1 MISAQ
6 IVMEC
11 QSGYCPFFRCG
22 LVYWGKF
29 DKYTFS
35 DMTDHHY
42 LNDRIRRFCAWYRI
56 TQGWL
61 ALQWIAFIVCCLLAL
76 TVVCDRLFYLGWGL
90 GRPCIILALLGL
102 LALLVAFLIRRGD
115 SGQVGYLIDRQAGF
129 KNLVSSALTVTAE
142 AGEVSSTVVNRAC
155 TALHHQQPHKLL
167 PFKIIWPGRYL
178 YIPVLVVVGAYC
190 IPQVDLLNRR
200 LAQDKKEAEAVSV
213 QKGALKLTGALSSL
227 ESKLT
232 ATNSIDNVAIT
243 KNLDML
249 VQDLKGV
256 SKSEALLKLGE
267 FENTYKKEFS
277 AQRNFEQAAKGLQA
291 TPDMNGLAP
300 ESRKQ
305 LKKLLDDFKNGDF
318 KSAAESLR
326 EMAKQMQSKSLTADE
341 KKDLARELSKL
352 CDSMKGQGLSEE
364 LSKMLRQMESSSTSQ
379 EDMLKQ
385 CQQAG
390 AELDELAKFCDQAD
404 GMKAMKDGL
413 KEAKKEMLGD
423 SFSDFDPKEVEKYLE
438 SEANS
443 GCAGLGVEGLEGEGS
458 GSGEGTGGKG
468 KGRGGQPLENMTAS
482 NFKNEMSASKLNKG
496 KILQQ
501 LFVSGVPEKGEA
513 VAEYTDV
520 VESARKQAASSLAKD
535 KIPREYESLVKS
547 YFDSLDK
554 KQETP
559 ERHELE
565 TF

>member
-1 MISAQ
+1 LS
-6 IVMEC
+6 
-11 QSGYCPFFRCG
+11 
-22 LVYWGKF
+22 
-29 DKYTFS
+29 
-35 DMTDHHY
+35 
-42 LNDRIRRFCAWYRI
+42 
-56 TQGWL
+56 
-61 ALQWIAFIVCCLLAL
+61 
-76 TVVCDRLFYLGWGL
+76 
-90 GRPCIILALLGL
+90 LLGL
-102 LALLVAFLIRRGD
+102 FALLVAFLVRRGE
-115 SGQVGYLIDRQAGF
+115 SGLVGYLIDKNAGF
-129 KNLVSSALTVTAE
+129 KNLVSSALTVSSE
-142 AGEVSSTVVNRAC
+142 AGEVSSTVVSRAC
-155 TALHHQQPHKLL
+155 TALHGQHPHKLL
-167 PFKIIWPGRYL
+167 PLKLIWAGRYL
-178 YIPVLVVVGAYC
+178 YIPVLVVLGALF
-190 IPQVDLLNRR
+190 IPQVDLLNRK
-200 LAQDKKEAEAVSV
+200 LVQDRKAAEAVSV
-213 QKGALKLTGALSSL
+213 QKGALKLAGAMSAL
-227 ESKLT
+227 ESKLSS
-232 ATNSIDNVAIT
+232 TNSIDNAAIT

-256 SKSEALLKLGE
+256 SKNEALLKLGE

-305 LKKLLDDFKNGDF
+305 LKKLLDDFKTGDF

-326 EMAKQMQSKSLTADE
+326 ELAKQMQSKSLSADE
-341 KKDLARELSKL
+341 KKDLARELAKL

-379 EDMLKQ
+379 DELLKQ

-390 AELDELAKFCDQAD
+390 SELNELAKFCEQAD

-423 SFSDFDPKEVEKYLE
+423 CFSDFDAKEVEKNME
-438 SEANS
+438 AEANG
-443 GCAGLGVEGLEGEGS
+443 GCAGLGVEGQEGDGS
-458 GSGEGTGGKG
+458 GSGDGTGGHG
-468 KGRGGQPLENMTAS
+468 KGRGGLPLENMSAT
-482 NFKNEMSASKLNKG
+482 NFKNEMSPSKLNKG

-513 VAEYTDV
+513 VAEYSDV

-547 YFDSLDK
+547 YFDSLDTK
-554 KQETP
+554 RETQD
-559 ERHELE
+559 RHELE